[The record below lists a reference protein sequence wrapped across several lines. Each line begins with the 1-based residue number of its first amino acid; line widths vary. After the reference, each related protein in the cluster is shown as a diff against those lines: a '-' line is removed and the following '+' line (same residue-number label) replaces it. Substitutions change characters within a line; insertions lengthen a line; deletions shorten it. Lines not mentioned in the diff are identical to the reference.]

1 MVYLSIP
8 SAYFDILL
16 VSFQIGDFDNCNSN
30 NNNNNSLLL
39 NDLSF
44 HNDDIITNGSLHY
57 GVYDTT
63 VFDVLKV
70 DAEDFA
76 SQITLMDLPVFKAIT
91 PDELISCNW
100 SSKAKLEKAFHI
112 VQFTRRFNQVNFWT
126 QGELLRADI
135 VKNRIEILSHFIRVA
150 KKLYEFNNINGCMAV
165 VMALQ
170 SAPIYRLQRTW
181 AGLSKRDR
189 TTFSNLKEFVSSNEN
204 WKRLRHH
211 FTNTKLPCIPYL
223 GIYLTDIIRID
234 TLHPHSGGLET
245 NQRKNAMNNICRL
258 ISEFQQSTYE
268 FLKPIE
274 CVQNYLASV
283 RYMEE
288 LQTFVEDQN
297 FKQSLSIEPEPINTD
312 YNDSHYDR
320 TPKNLEKSA
329 SFKVSHTDTH
339 STCTHR
345 RTLSDYNHSNC
356 LSSSNKSATL
366 PCRTHEKK
374 SLLDDSVLADCMQE
388 ETRSSLLLY
397 KGTDS
402 SDSCEEAIRKA
413 KEYIKNSG
421 KHHHIAQ
428 GMSVSLSSLS
438 MKEPLNP
445 HNDPLVTSN
454 FNFEGSLQRKCLLK
468 NYKKPTIAKWKK
480 YWVAICEHLLFFHK
494 QKPLIMTLH
503 MRLQRT
509 NRQIS
514 TNSDSDNT
522 STTQSAPPLINISSN
537 RTLIESE
544 RLFYRQNPTKC
555 QSVSDW
561 LIVLSQRK
569 NRNEIQ
575 LSDLNR
581 GSMYKFKF
589 ENAAVANIWFQR
601 LKEASTFKQNNGR
614 RSENLIALD

>member
-1 MVYLSIP
+1 MMLNTSSVAHSIL
-8 SAYFDILL
+8 AEE
-16 VSFQIGDFDNCNSN
+16 VDNCNSN

-44 HNDDIITNGSLHY
+44 HNDDIITNGSLNY
-57 GVYDTT
+57 AVYDTA

-70 DAEDFA
+70 DPEDFA

-91 PDELISCNW
+91 PDELTSCGW
-100 SSKAKLEKAFHI
+100 SSKAKLEKAPHI

-135 VKNRIEILSHFIRVA
+135 LKNRTEILSHFIRIA
-150 KKLYEFNNINGCMAV
+150 KKLYEFNNINACMAV

-170 SAPIYRLQRTW
+170 SAPIYRLQKTW
-181 AGLSKRDR
+181 MGLSKRDR
-189 TTFSNLKEFVSSNEN
+189 TTFSNLKDLVSSNDN

-211 FTNTKLPCIPYL
+211 FSNTKLPFIPYL
-223 GIYLTDIIRID
+223 GIYLTDLIRID

-245 NQRKNAMNNICRL
+245 NPRKNAMNNICRT

-274 CVQNYLASV
+274 WVQNYLASV

-288 LQTFVEDQN
+288 LQTFIEDQN
-297 FKQSLSIEPEPINTD
+297 FKLSLTIEPDQSTVD
-312 YNDSHYDR
+312 HNDSHYER

-329 SFKVSHTDTH
+329 SFKASHGDTL
-339 STCTHR
+339 STSSHR
-345 RTLSDYNHSNC
+345 RTLSDYNHSNG

-366 PCRTHEKK
+366 PSRTHEKK
-374 SLLDDSVLADCMQE
+374 SLLDDSVLGDCVQE
-388 ETRSSLLLY
+388 ETRSSLLLC
-397 KGTDS
+397 KGSDS

-413 KEYIKNSG
+413 KEYKKNNG

-428 GMSVSLSSLS
+428 GMSVSLTSLS

-468 NYKKPTIAKWKK
+468 NFKKPTIAKWKK

-494 QKPLIMTLH
+494 QKPFFLTLH
-503 MRLQRT
+503 MRLNRTQR
-509 NRQIS
+509 QAS
-514 TNSDSDNT
+514 ANSDNDNI
-522 STTQSAPPLINISSN
+522 STTQSAPPLINASST
-537 RTLIESE
+537 RTLLESE
-544 RLFYRQNPTKC
+544 RLFYRQNPSKC
-555 QSVSDW
+555 QSISDW
-561 LIVLSQRK
+561 LIVLSQTK

-581 GSMYKFKF
+581 GSMYKFRF